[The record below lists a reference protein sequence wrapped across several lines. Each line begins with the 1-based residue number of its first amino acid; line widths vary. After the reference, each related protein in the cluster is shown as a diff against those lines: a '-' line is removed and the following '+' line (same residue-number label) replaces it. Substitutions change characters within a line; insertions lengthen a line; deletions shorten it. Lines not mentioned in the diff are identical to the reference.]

1 MSAILCGWCV
11 LMLDL
16 GKLAATLL
24 PAVDAAGRAILS
36 YYKRDVAVTR
46 KDDNSPT
53 TAADAAAEAILIDA
67 LKHLTPG
74 VPVIAE
80 EACAH
85 GTPTGIGTI
94 FWLVDP
100 LDGTKEFL
108 KGTDEFTVNV
118 ALINNGVPVLG
129 IVAAPALG
137 EMFFGYQGH
146 AEKYKGG
153 TQTILKKTDSVS
165 PPYCVL
171 TSRSH
176 RDQEDVAILIGDR
189 PVGEVRAVGSSLKFC
204 RLAEGEGDLYPR
216 LGTTMEWDTAAG
228 DAVLRAAGGSVT
240 NPDGSLFIY
249 NKKGFRNGAFLA
261 RRGGV
266 A

>member
-1 MSAILCGWCV
+1 
-11 LMLDL
+11 MLDVAA
-16 GKLAATLL
+16 LATALL
-24 PAVDAAGRAILS
+24 PAVDKAGRAILS
-36 YYKRDVAVTR
+36 YYKRDVAITR

-53 TAADAAAEAILIDA
+53 TAADAEAEAILIEA
-67 LKHLTPG
+67 LTTLTPDIAI
-74 VPVIAE
+74 VAE

-85 GTPTGIGTI
+85 GTPTGMGAT

-118 ALINNGVPVLG
+118 ALIKDGVPVLG

-137 EMFFGYQGH
+137 ETFVGYDGH
-146 AEKYKGG
+146 AVKYTDTAK
-153 TQTILKKTDSVS
+153 TLLKINSDVQL
-165 PPYCVL
+165 PYRVL

-176 RDQEDVAILIGDR
+176 HDREDVALLMGDR
-189 PVGEVRAVGSSLKFC
+189 PVGEVMAVGSSLKFC
-204 RLAEGEGDLYPR
+204 RLAEGAGDIYPR

-228 DAVLRAAGGSVT
+228 DAVLRAAGGSVN
-240 NPDGSLFIY
+240 NPDGSLFVY
-249 NKKGFRNGAFLA
+249 NKPGFRNGAFLA
-261 RRGGV
+261 KRGGV